1 MSNLSEH
8 LLKGLQS
15 VLEGPIE
22 YVCKVS
28 HNDQEINYYLVVGLD
43 SLFFIEKDFDRIK
56 GAIKYN

>member
-1 MSNLSEH
+1 MSNLSEY

-28 HNDQEINYYLVVGLD
+28 HND
-43 SLFFIEKDFDRIK
+43 
-56 GAIKYN
+56 